1 MEKQNRPR
9 IKRIRR
15 LVVPI
20 LRRNGVVHAG
30 IFGSFAR
37 GTASKTSDLDMLVK
51 LKKDGTLLDL
61 VGLKLELED
70 RLGRRVDIITYSSI
84 YHMLRDR
91 ILEEEIRIL

>member
-1 MEKQNRPR
+1 
-9 IKRIRR
+9 
-15 LVVPI
+15 
-20 LRRNGVVHAG
+20 
-30 IFGSFAR
+30 
-37 GTASKTSDLDMLVK
+37 MLVK